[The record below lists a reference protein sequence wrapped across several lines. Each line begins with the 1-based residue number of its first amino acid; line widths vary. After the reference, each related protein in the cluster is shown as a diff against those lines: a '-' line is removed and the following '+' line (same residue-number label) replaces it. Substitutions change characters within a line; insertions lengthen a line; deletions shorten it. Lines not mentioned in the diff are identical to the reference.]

1 MNSLTLEQLIL
12 LLPELLLLLMAI
24 FVMLLPRRAHKMAW
38 LDRKSVV

>member
-24 FVMLLPRRAHKMAW
+24 FVMLLPRRAHGISPAGPGGA
-38 LDRKSVV
+38 